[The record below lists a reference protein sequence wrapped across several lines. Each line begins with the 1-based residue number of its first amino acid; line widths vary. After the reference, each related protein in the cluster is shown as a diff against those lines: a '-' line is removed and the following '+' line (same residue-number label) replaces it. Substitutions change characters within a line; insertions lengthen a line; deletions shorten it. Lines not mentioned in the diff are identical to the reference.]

1 MMSVVIGD
9 IIGDDGV
16 IGNDGNNHT
25 GALLIQKSHFVSFKG
40 VVFFT
45 PGRPLQESHFDFFWV
60 DTCGESF

>member
-25 GALLIQKSHFVSFKG
+25 GALFCLLQRSRFLDPRM
-40 VVFFT
+40 T
-45 PGRPLQESHFDFFWV
+45 PSR
-60 DTCGESF
+60 ESF